1 MYVQPIKQEM
11 LEQMTTNDG
20 LNLYRTTF
28 IQPVMLVF
36 LRHFGCVFCKEAL
49 LDISERRK
57 DIEATGT
64 KIIFV
69 HMGEN
74 EVANEYL
81 GKFDLEDVSHIS
93 DPTSQFYRLFG
104 LGKGSITQLFGL
116 STFIRGYDIVVNKGQ
131 KLQGTSSHLG
141 DSFQMP
147 GVFVL
152 LNGKIE
158 ESYIHK
164 VASSR
169 PDYYELIQCCV
180 I

>member
-1 MYVQPIKQEM
+1 M
-11 LEQMTTNDG
+11 LERMTTNDG

-28 IQPVMLVF
+28 IQPIMLVF

-49 LDISERRK
+49 LDISQRRK

-64 KIIFV
+64 KIVFV

-116 STFIRGYDIVVNKGQ
+116 STFIR
-131 KLQGTSSHLG
+131 
-141 DSFQMP
+141 
-147 GVFVL
+147 
-152 LNGKIE
+152 E
-158 ESYIHK
+158 
-164 VASSR
+164 
-169 PDYYELIQCCV
+169 
-180 I
+180 